1 MISKYFS
8 GFSLKNEKEI
18 FSEYLVE
25 NDFTVSGFSYGA
37 IKAFEELLETDER
50 VDLLQLFSPAFF
62 QIQSEKF
69 IRMQLMF
76 FKKDSKMYCEN
87 FLKNISAPSNFDMS
101 SYFEEGSFEELQ
113 TLLTYKWS
121 EDKLNKLLKKGVKI
135 EVYLGS
141 DDKIIDSQKAANFFK
156 EFATVYFIK
165 NSGHILKG

>member
-62 QIQSEKF
+62 QTQSEKF

-101 SYFEEGSFEELQ
+101 GYFKEGSFEELQ

-121 EDKLNKLLKKGVKI
+121 EEKLNKLLKKGVKI